1 MLRLESQKLQ
11 LRQQAQP
18 MTTADMERVESEI
31 SRVRDLTPL
40 TPTATDCLVKRVACD
55 PSPPTTHPPPP
66 PPPPPPPHPF
76 PSSCPHPFPAPR
88 FPTPSPP
95 PPPASAVQE
104 TARIGAQL
112 QLQLGKLMPSKPPSE
127 TPPAGV
133 VAPPVNRETS
143 SSSDPISEIAAEI
156 AAAGGKGEGEGAGLN
171 GGASC
176 ANGTD
181 AGFIT
186 DASAGSHSPEG
197 STPRQE
203 NGLEA
208 ANGAPAVAAA
218 AGAEAAAAAELMA
231 CSGEIGAAHQP
242 ALLSARLAAGRAARA
257 AAGGD
262 LAPWA
267 MAAVGVELPSRSSP
281 GGKGVMVAP
290 RRGRTAPFAASRLGA
305 GRSASAPC
313 RARPPARRA
322 LRAANGGAGV
332 GATRGFCTPEVP
344 RLSFAKVRPASAAST
359 SSGTMPVPARSGSAL
374 KQTIGQM
381 ERELKK
387 EDGNLSKLRAK
398 LNDLTRDNGSA
409 RVRGSQ
415 RALESLYAALQHSHS
430 ELDALQTSC
439 AEMMGESA
447 PGMRRRNS
455 GASSNSREGMRGS
468 PRGVSYSSSSS
479 QARAA
484 DAKSW
489 WRHRRLP

>member
-1 MLRLESQKLQ
+1 M
-11 LRQQAQP
+11 
-18 MTTADMERVESEI
+18 
-31 SRVRDLTPL
+31 
-40 TPTATDCLVKRVACD
+40 
-55 PSPPTTHPPPP
+55 
-66 PPPPPPPHPF
+66 
-76 PSSCPHPFPAPR
+76 
-88 FPTPSPP
+88 
-95 PPPASAVQE
+95 QE

-112 QLQLGKLMPSKPPSE
+112 QLQLGKLMPSQPPSE
-127 TPPAGV
+127 SPPAGV
-133 VAPPVNRETS
+133 VAPPVNREASTTD
-143 SSSDPISEIAAEI
+143 SDPISEIAIEI
-156 AAAGGKGEGEGAGLN
+156 AAAAGEEGEGA
-171 GGASC
+171 
-176 ANGTD
+176 NGTV
-181 AGFIT
+181 AREHETGFAT

-203 NGLEA
+203 NGHET
-208 ANGAPAVAAA
+208 NGAPVVSAA

-231 CSGEIGAAHQP
+231 CSGEIDSDVRP

-267 MAAVGVELPSRSSP
+267 MAAVGAELPSRSSP
-281 GGKGVMVAP
+281 GRDARKGVMVAP
-290 RRGRTAPFAASRLGA
+290 GRGRTAPFAASRLGA

-322 LRAANGGAGV
+322 LRAANGGGSV

-344 RLSFAKVRPASAAST
+344 RLSFAKVRPGSAAST
-359 SSGTMPVPARSGSAL
+359 SSGTVAVPARSGSAL

-398 LNDLTRDNGSA
+398 LNDLTRDNGSLQHA
-409 RVRGSQ
+409 GSR

-439 AEMMGESA
+439 AEMMGESLSPRA
-447 PGMRRRNS
+447 GAAAMRRRNS
-455 GASSNSREGMRGS
+455 AASSNSREGMRGS
-468 PRGVSYSSSSS
+468 PRAVSYSSSAS

>member
-1 MLRLESQKLQ
+1 
-11 LRQQAQP
+11 
-18 MTTADMERVESEI
+18 
-31 SRVRDLTPL
+31 
-40 TPTATDCLVKRVACD
+40 
-55 PSPPTTHPPPP
+55 
-66 PPPPPPPHPF
+66 
-76 PSSCPHPFPAPR
+76 
-88 FPTPSPP
+88 
-95 PPPASAVQE
+95 
-104 TARIGAQL
+104 
-112 QLQLGKLMPSKPPSE
+112 MPSQPPSE
-127 TPPAGV
+127 SPPAGV
-133 VAPPVNRETS
+133 VAPPVNREASTTD
-143 SSSDPISEIAAEI
+143 SDPISEIAIEI
-156 AAAGGKGEGEGAGLN
+156 AAAGEKGEG
-171 GGASC
+171 
-176 ANGTD
+176 ANGTAAREHE
-181 AGFIT
+181 AGFAT

-203 NGLEA
+203 NGHET
-208 ANGAPAVAAA
+208 ANGAPVVAAA

-231 CSGEIGAAHQP
+231 CSGEIDSDVRP

-281 GGKGVMVAP
+281 GRDVRKGVMVAP
-290 RRGRTAPFAASRLGA
+290 GRGRTAPFAASRLGA

-322 LRAANGGAGV
+322 LRATNGGVGV

-344 RLSFAKVRPASAAST
+344 RLSFAKVRPGSAAST
-359 SSGTMPVPARSGSAL
+359 SSGTVAVPVRSGSAL

-398 LNDLTRDNGSA
+398 LNDLTRDNGGA
-409 RVRGSQ
+409 RARGSQ

-439 AEMMGESA
+439 AEMMGESLSPHA
-447 PGMRRRNS
+447 CAAAMRRRHS
-455 GASSNSREGMRGS
+455 AASSNSREGMRGS
-468 PRGVSYSSSSS
+468 PRAVSYSSSSS